1 MATSRRAHGPRSQ
14 QPVRPLKKSVCGL
27 AALTLALTLITAPTS
42 WAEEAQID
50 EDGRVTLNLRDA
62 DIEALITAVSE
73 VTGTSFVVD
82 PRVKARV
89 NMISAQPMAP
99 DRLYEVFLSIL
110 QVHGFTA
117 IPAGEVVKIIPEVNA
132 KGEAPVGDESQGQ
145 RPADAV
151 TTEVVRLRHVDAAP
165 LLTVLRQ
172 IMPQQAALS
181 VHQDSNSLV
190 ITDRAGNIARL
201 KDILAH
207 VDVRDTG
214 EIEIIRLKNASASEV
229 QKTLQSVFRRQGAAA
244 VPEGGGK
251 AGSEGRE
258 TSFAVDKRTNS
269 ILISGDP
276 SDRARMRVLIA
287 DLDTPLER
295 AGNTQVFRLKYAKA
309 EELVPILEGVRVLK
323 GVPDLPDGETGEGG
337 SSSATRDV
345 SIQADASL
353 NALVVTASPE
363 VMRELESVI
372 EQLDVRRPQVL
383 VEAIIAEVSDDFR
396 QRLGTQFVLGGG
408 SGTVP
413 IGISTFNG
421 LVSNVVQDLAS
432 AGTDSTEALA
442 LAAARNLGDG
452 GNIGIGRF
460 DGSGTDFGILVSAL
474 AANAGNNILSTP
486 TLLTLDNEEASIVV
500 GQNIPIVTGSFTGTE
515 SGSAITN
522 PFQTVSRE
530 DIGVKLSLLPTIS
543 PDGTVRMNIEQE
555 VSSLDNAVSNPAGL
569 VTNKRNITTT
579 VTVDDG
585 DVVILGGLMDD
596 SASNTRQRVPLLG
609 DLPVVGNLFSYRESR
624 SVKRNLMVF
633 LRPIIIRSP
642 DDIHDR
648 TREYYDNVRGAQE
661 QSFSRYGFLSRDA
674 WPMLDT
680 HDRYL
685 RHLPDAEDEAADD

>member
-1 MATSRRAHGPRSQ
+1 M
-14 QPVRPLKKSVCGL
+14 KKSVRGL

-132 KGEAPVGDESQGQ
+132 KGEAPVSDQRAGQ
-145 RPADAV
+145 RPADEV

-201 KDILAH
+201 KDILTR
-207 VDVRDTG
+207 VDVRDRD

-229 QKTLQSVFRRQGAAA
+229 QKTLQSVFRRQGATAA
-244 VPEGGGK
+244 PDGGSGAAGGGGE
-251 AGSEGRE
+251 A
-258 TSFAVDKRTNS
+258 SFAVDKRTNS

-337 SSSATRDV
+337 SSAATRDV

-685 RHLPDAEDEAADD
+685 RHLPDAENEAADD

>member
-1 MATSRRAHGPRSQ
+1 MRSEALRKALTA
-14 QPVRPLKKSVCGL
+14 VAL
-27 AALTLALTLITAPTS
+27 AAALGGGPGA
-42 WAEEAQID
+42 WAQETQID
-50 EDGRVTLNLRDA
+50 EEGRVTLNLRNA

-89 NMISAQPMAP
+89 NMISAQPMDP

-117 IPAGEVVKIIPEVNA
+117 VPSGEIVKVIPEVNA
-132 KGEAPVGDESQGQ
+132 KGEAPVGEVGSGR
-145 RPADAV
+145 RPADEV
-151 TTEVVRLRHVDAAP
+151 TTEVIRLRYVDAAP

-181 VHQDSNSLV
+181 VHQDSNALV
-190 ITDRAGNIARL
+190 ITDRSGNIARL
-201 KDILAH
+201 KDILAQ
-207 VDVRDTG
+207 VDVRDRD

-229 QKTLQSVFRRQGAAA
+229 QKTLQSVFRRRGGPAAAPDDAGGAASA
-244 VPEGGGK
+244 
-251 AGSEGRE
+251 RE
-258 TSFAVDKRTNS
+258 ASFAVDKRTNS

-276 SDRARMRVLIA
+276 TDRARMRVLIA

-323 GVPDLPDGETGEGG
+323 GVPDLPDAEGSDAGRSSG
-337 SSSATRDV
+337 STSDV

-372 EQLDVRRPQVL
+372 TQLDVRRPQVL

-421 LVSNVVQDLAS
+421 LLSNVVQDLAS
-432 AGTDSTEALA
+432 AGTDSTEAIA

-452 GNIGIGRF
+452 GNLGIGRF

-530 DIGVKLSLLPTIS
+530 DVGVKLSLLPTIS

-596 SASNTRQRVPLLG
+596 SASNTRQRVPMLG
-609 DLPVVGNLFSYRESR
+609 DIPLVGNLFSYRESR

-648 TREYYDNVRGAQE
+648 TRNYYDNVRGAQQE
-661 QSFSRYGFLSRDA
+661 AFSTHGFLSRED
-674 WPMLDT
+674 WPVLQA

-685 RHLPDAEDEAADD
+685 RHVPELPDAEAGDD